1 MVAAFTEIKGATWAS
16 TDTLENIRNELVVV
30 DTVADAIL
38 VDTNELQ
45 TDWANGG
52 RLDLLLDAA
61 SSAGLKVET
70 LASAGVASAGGSVSG
85 PVAMECVALSV
96 TDGEARRSQR
106 RMLDRDE
113 ISTRILVL
121 NALYDVGTLQ
131 RIAGEGRELGAT
143 HVVFTHL
150 DELTQWGRLW
160 ELLVEGELSPLF
172 LSTGPSAVGSR
183 EDDVV
188 AAVLRRTVPG
198 AGGA

>member
-1 MVAAFTEIKGATWAS
+1 
-16 TDTLENIRNELVVV
+16 
-30 DTVADAIL
+30 
-38 VDTNELQ
+38 
-45 TDWANGG
+45 
-52 RLDLLLDAA
+52 
-61 SSAGLKVET
+61 
-70 LASAGVASAGGSVSG
+70 
-85 PVAMECVALSV
+85 MECVALSV

-131 RIAGEGRELGAT
+131 RIAGAGRELGAT

>member
-1 MVAAFTEIKGATWAS
+1 MRPVTGRVAFLGSAGSGKTTALAKWITRQIAVGGAVG
-16 TDTLENIRNELVVV
+16 RVVQV
-30 DTVADAIL
+30 DGSRPVPAIL
-38 VDTNELQ
+38 Q
-45 TDWANGG
+45 
-52 RLDLLLDAA
+52 DAA
-61 SSAGLKVET
+61 SSVGLKVET
-70 LASAGVASAGGSVSG
+70 LASAGVASAGGSASG
-85 PVAMECVALSV
+85 PAAMECIALSV
-96 TDGEARRSQR
+96 TDGEACRSQR

-121 NALYDVGTLQ
+121 NALYDVGTLR
-131 RIAGEGRELGAT
+131 RIAGAGRELGAT

-150 DELTQWGRLW
+150 DELTHWGRLW